1 MFEEL
6 ILLFKLFNF
15 TFFDHFDGFIL
26 FHVNPEIEVAEN
38 ADVVRLL
45 LLTVPKEI
53 LKLLQAR
60 IIDIFGI
67 LNPLFVF
74 LLAAFEVTVDEQ
86 EVCVTHLEM

>member
-15 TFFDHFDGFIL
+15 TFFDHFDGHIL
-26 FHVNPEIEVAEN
+26 FHVNSEIEVAEN

-67 LNPLFVF
+67 LNPFFVF
-74 LLAAFEVTVDEQ
+74 LLATFEVTVDE
-86 EVCVTHLEM
+86 